1 MSLLI
6 IFKLAFANSSLFP
19 CLEYYKYRMSK
30 IVSNSEKKRAK
41 KEVMKEQLG
50 LCFDELTDLQ
60 KKRKYH
66 SSQQLIV

>member
-1 MSLLI
+1 
-6 IFKLAFANSSLFP
+6 
-19 CLEYYKYRMSK
+19 MSK
-30 IVSNSEKKRAK
+30 IVSNSEKQRSK

>member
-6 IFKLAFANSSLFP
+6 IFKLVFANSSLFP

-30 IVSNSEKKRAK
+30 IVSNSEKQRSK